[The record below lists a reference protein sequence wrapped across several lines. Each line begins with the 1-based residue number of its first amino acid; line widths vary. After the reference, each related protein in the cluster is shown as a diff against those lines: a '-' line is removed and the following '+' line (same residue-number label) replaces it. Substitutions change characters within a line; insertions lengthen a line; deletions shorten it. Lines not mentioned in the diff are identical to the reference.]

1 MPVDNPRQIAFYG
14 KGGIGKS
21 TVASNL
27 SAWLNAHGK
36 RVLHVG
42 CDPKHDSSR
51 PFLRGQEPVT
61 IVELMRQADG
71 ANPSPEQFLMETES
85 GVHCIEVGGPRPGV
99 GCAGLGIL
107 KMFEYLEE
115 GKVLHRGYD
124 AVLYDVLGD
133 VVCGGFAAP
142 MRAGYAK
149 EICVVVSGEFMAL
162 YAANN
167 ICRGVAN
174 YASRQEVRLAGVV
187 LNSRNVPRELEV
199 AEAFAARVGS
209 EVIGVIPR
217 DPVVP
222 EAELK
227 KQTAVELFPDSAPA
241 KAYRALGETILAGT
255 TLAIPQPLEDRE
267 LEELYFSIVYREG

>member
-1 MPVDNPRQIAFYG
+1 MAVDNPRQIAFYG

-21 TVASNL
+21 RLSANL
-27 SAWLNAHGK
+27 SAWLNASGK

-51 PFLRGQEPVT
+51 PFLAGRDPVT
-61 IVELMRQADG
+61 IVELMRHADG
-71 ANPSPEQFLMETES
+71 ADPSPEQFLMETDS

-115 GKVLHRGYD
+115 GKILQRGYD

-217 DPVVP
+217 DPLVP

-227 KQTAVELFPDSAPA
+227 KQTVVELFPDSVPA
-241 KAYRALGETILAGT
+241 QAYRTLGETLLSGT
-255 TLAIPQPLEDRE
+255 TLAIPQPVEDRE
-267 LEELYFSIVYREG
+267 LEELFFSIVYQEG